1 MSPSL
6 PPLPTDE
13 THAERRRATIL
24 FADIQDSTELIRDL
38 DPEAA
43 TRLLDPPIKLM
54 LDAVARY
61 HGTVSHVL
69 GDGIVAIFGAP
80 AASEDHA
87 VMACL
92 AAHAML
98 ESLDARHAGAIRAR
112 IGLHSG
118 DVVVRHVQIGKSNTY
133 DSVGAAVHI
142 AARLEQTAEPGTA
155 CISAT
160 TYELAKGFINARRL
174 SPVAMKGIDGE
185 VERYLL
191 LGMNKAASRWSVRSA
206 RGLSAFTDRV
216 REVKWLATA
225 LQRSGTGGGLAVHI
239 AGPPG
244 IGKSRLLH
252 EFLSG
257 GAEQYC
263 VFRLAGSPHTKDA
276 AFQPIRSWMLD
287 WIGIR
292 PSDPAAAAQAK
303 LDAALRSFEG
313 FTDIDHVRLSS
324 LLGLRDRPPSGVGH
338 PVLPVALRTEQTLA
352 KAFNGIAAGRLI
364 VLACDDVD
372 CFDPMS
378 LELLEAL
385 IVEMDTT
392 PFLLITTSRSRFRLS
407 PGITVPTQSLNLR
420 PLSDADARKFL
431 AQHDPRFLEGRELT
445 QAVIQKTSGNPLF
458 LEEVASLVVQDQA
471 GDAGL
476 GRNNGGIDR
485 LTLAIPDRI
494 EPLIADRLAKLSNKQ
509 RRLLELCAVIGND
522 VPLYLLASLAGY
534 DEAELENRLERL
546 HARRLIYRNEGDAG
560 SYSFRHSIIRDV
572 CFNGMLL
579 ATRRSYHARILEVL
593 ERDIGPRHDLRADDL
608 CYHAINAELWDKA
621 VVHLRAAADAAVE
634 RSAFK
639 TGEFYLMRASEIAA
653 KLPETDATLR
663 VRIDILLSLRN
674 LIGATAK
681 YAETKRLL
689 DQAEEIARKLG
700 DPDCHARV
708 LASRIHVLSI
718 LGDLKAAV
726 SAGNRARTLARKA
739 GDRSLLALSN
749 FFLGQTRFNRGEFSK
764 AETAFLEN
772 AAILRGPPIALRLGA
787 MATLTVSNPANLA
800 AVQAFQS
807 RFEAAERSAH
817 QALQAANATAR
828 PYDMTLADLYHG
840 VVLLQGRSAEAAT
853 EAFTRALELARLR
866 ELEQLLPPVLVGLGQ
881 AQLLSGDLDRGLD
894 RLKEAHELSVAQNR
908 YMLQIWAA
916 SSLALVM
923 TQLGRARD
931 AVPLAHGA
939 VVAAKRY
946 GFAGF
951 QIQALRSLGLAQ
963 TAVGDKG
970 AAATL
975 ERALGLSRNVGA
987 RAESAHCHVA
997 LSACRHDKAGAHV
1010 DAARRIYAEIGM
1022 EKFLDRLMALPS
1034 NDRICLL

>member
-1 MSPSL
+1 MGPSL

-13 THAERRRATIL
+13 TDAERRRATIL
-24 FADIQDSTELIRDL
+24 FADIHGSTELIRDL

-61 HGTVSHVL
+61 NGTVSHVL

-80 AASEDHA
+80 TASEDHA

-92 AAHAML
+92 AARAIL
-98 ESLDARHAGAIRAR
+98 ESLDARYAGAIRAR
-112 IGLHSG
+112 VGLHSG
-118 DVVVRHVQIGKSNTY
+118 EVVVRHVQVGKSQTY
-133 DSVGAAVHI
+133 DSAGAAVHI

-155 CISAT
+155 CISAAT
-160 TYELAKGFINARRL
+160 HELARGYIDARRL
-174 SPVAMKGIDGE
+174 NPVAMKGIDGE
-185 VERYLL
+185 VERFVL
-191 LGMNKAASRWSVRSA
+191 LGMNAAASRWSVRSA

-216 REVKWLATA
+216 REVKWLARA
-225 LQRSGTGGGLAVHI
+225 LQRSGTGGGLVVHI

-257 GAEQYC
+257 NAGQCC
-263 VFRLAGSPHTKDA
+263 VFKLAGSPHTREA
-276 AFQPIRSWMLD
+276 AFQPVRSWMLE
-287 WIGIR
+287 WLGIR
-292 PSDPAAAAQAK
+292 PSDSAAAAQAR
-303 LDAALRSFEG
+303 LDAALRPFED
-313 FTDIDHVRLSS
+313 FTDTDRARLSS
-324 LLGLRDRPPSGVGH
+324 LLGLRDRPPSGVGR
-338 PVLPVALRTEQTLA
+338 PVATVPLRAEQALA
-352 KAFNGIAAGRLI
+352 KVFSVIAGGKLI

-385 IVEMDTT
+385 VAELGTA

-407 PGITVPTQSLNLR
+407 PGVALPAQSLTL
-420 PLSDADARKFL
+420 PSLSDADARKFL
-431 AQHDPRFLEGRELT
+431 AQQDPRFLEGRELT

-458 LEEVASLVVQDQA
+458 LEEVASLVVQEQP
-471 GDAGL
+471 GRAGL
-476 GRNNGGIDR
+476 GDRTGGIDR

-494 EPLIADRLAKLSNKQ
+494 EPLIADRLAKLPNKQ

-522 VPLYLLASLAGY
+522 VPLYLLAPLAGY
-534 DEAELENRLERL
+534 DEAELESRLERL
-546 HARRLIYRNEGDAG
+546 QARRLLYRNENDAG

-579 ATRRSYHARILEVL
+579 AARRSYHARILEIL
-593 ERDIGPRHDLRADDL
+593 ERDVGPRHDLRIDDL
-608 CYHAINAELWDKA
+608 CHHAINAELWDRA
-621 VVHLRAAADAAVE
+621 IVHLRAAAAAAIE

-639 TGEFYLMRASEIAA
+639 TGESYLVRASEIATR
-653 KLPETDATLR
+653 LPETDATLR
-663 VRIDILLSLRN
+663 ARIDILLSLRS

-689 DQAEEIARKLG
+689 DQAEEIARRLG
-700 DPDCHARV
+700 DPDHLARV

-718 LGDLKAAV
+718 LGDLEAAV
-726 SAGNRARTLARKA
+726 SAGNRSRALARKA

-749 FFLGQTRFNRGEFSK
+749 FFLGQTHFNRGAFSK
-764 AETAFLEN
+764 AEAAFVEN
-772 AAILRGPPIALRLGA
+772 ADILQGPPIELRLGA

-817 QALQAANATAR
+817 QALQAANATGR
-828 PYDMTLADLYHG
+828 PYDTALADLYHG

-853 EAFTRALELARLR
+853 EAFTRALELARQR
-866 ELEQLLPPVLVGLGQ
+866 ELEQLLPPILVGLGQ
-881 AQLLSGDLDRGLD
+881 ARLLAADIEGGID
-894 RLKEAHELSVAQNR
+894 RLKAAHEVSIVQSR
-908 YMLQIWAA
+908 YMIQIWSSA
-916 SSLALVM
+916 SLALAM
-923 TQLGRARD
+923 TQRGRPQD
-931 AVPLAHGA
+931 ALRLAQEA
-939 VVAAKRY
+939 VDAAERY
-946 GFAGF
+946 GFTGF
-951 QIQALRSLGLAQ
+951 QVQALRSLGLAQ
-963 TAVGDKG
+963 AAAGDEQ

-975 ERALGLSRNVGA
+975 ATSLELARDVGA
-987 RAESAHCHVA
+987 LAESAHGHIA
-997 LSACRHDKAGAHV
+997 LSMCRPGEAGAHV
-1010 DAARRIYAEIGM
+1010 EAARHIYARIGM
-1022 EKFLDRLMALPS
+1022 TAFVDRLMALPS